1 MPFQLRGIWISYFA
15 PARVPVQATLSQPV
29 NGTAVA
35 ADRIVSALDRDTG
48 SEPHAATSTTTAAA
62 TRPPTARTRLS
73 ILAVSQ
79 ATDIPPGNG
88 HACRRPGSVAGVVPG
103 AADADGD
110 VELDGQPVGP
120 AHLGPDQR
128 LDRLPLPRRDL
139 EHQLVV
145 HLQ

>member
-1 MPFQLRGIWISYFA
+1 MPVQLRGIWISYFA
-15 PARVPVQATLSQPV
+15 PDRVPVQATLSQPV

-62 TRPPTARTRLS
+62 QTAHRQDTLS

-88 HACRRPGSVAGVVPG
+88 HAAAPRLMAGVVPG